1 MSVAALLLSVAHGV
15 KTTSCGG
22 APMTDTSVS
31 DVSTSGDAS
40 HPLADNLGLQ
50 CSRQYMVD
58 QFQLP
63 LMICFC
69 GNADT

>member
-1 MSVAALLLSVAHGV
+1 
-15 KTTSCGG
+15 
-22 APMTDTSVS
+22 MTDTSVS